1 MFLGKKV
8 LKEGVFTID
17 FDLAHKTNQ
26 ITKLA
31 VRKDVL
37 VRVGLKSKGD
47 RNFKQTTVPSVRFRV
62 KKEQLPSAATRGDK

>member
-47 RNFKQTTVPSVRFRV
+47 RNFKQTTV
-62 KKEQLPSAATRGDK
+62 QG